1 MSSINFRIL
10 IFALFFSFFCYSQ
23 KNLPNLILIK
33 ADGSEV
39 NLNKL
44 SDESIIILSFWATWC
59 VPCINELNAYNSMLA
74 DLKQNYNTQFI
85 AISIDDSRTIS
96 RVTPMKNGNNWQFDI
111 VLDVNQK
118 IKNKLNII
126 DIPHSILIYKNKIV
140 YEHTGYSSGDE
151 MIFIEK
157 INTIK

>member
-44 SDESIIILSFWATWC
+44 SNESIIILNFWATWC
-59 VPCINELNAYNSMLA
+59 VPCINELNAYN
-74 DLKQNYNTQFI
+74 
-85 AISIDDSRTIS
+85 
-96 RVTPMKNGNNWQFDI
+96 
-111 VLDVNQK
+111 
-118 IKNKLNII
+118 
-126 DIPHSILIYKNKIV
+126 
-140 YEHTGYSSGDE
+140 
-151 MIFIEK
+151 
-157 INTIK
+157 